1 MTFELAFDLSK
12 YHIKN
17 FKWHY
22 FEFHKHIS
30 CWLNNMGLCSSYY
43 LINSD
48 IVDMNRIIIKAY
60 GYNVVVIWVESN
72 RCCRWWWGHEC
83 CHCLHNKCLGSF
95 KDGVKKSE
103 CVPIINLPGNWTPR
117 KVLDILNDI
126 TLNVVILKRENF
138 PPDVDKR

>member
-1 MTFELAFDLSK
+1 MTFELVFNLSK

-17 FKWHY
+17 FKCHY
-22 FEFHKHIS
+22 LEFHKHIS
-30 CWLNNMGLCSSYY
+30 RWLNNIGLCSSYY
-43 LINSD
+43 LISSD

-60 GYNVVVIWVESN
+60 GNNVVVIWVESN
-72 RCCRWWWGHEC
+72 RCCHRWWGHEC
-83 CHCLHNKCLGSF
+83 YDCLHNKCEGSV

-126 TLNVVILKRENF
+126 TLNVNILKRENF